1 MNEAYV
7 CISSQGPSPAIFVTL
22 WPCRPL
28 LRLTG
33 MMLSIEVPEIIGLIN
48 FYDND

>member
-1 MNEAYV
+1 MNETYV
-7 CISSQGPSPAIFVTL
+7 CISSHRPSPGIFVTV

-33 MMLSIEVPEIIGLIN
+33 MTLSIEVPEIIGLIN
-48 FYDND
+48 LYDND